1 MDTEEKGVLVDTE
14 NLLDWFKARAKENG
28 GLIPRFTNPDA
39 MAHLGKTDRKRFG
52 RLHGQVQSRID
63 FACFKCSLPPLGLA
77 ADKPFDGAW
86 SPEDRFWVY
95 PVERM
100 MVAAQSRKWTDE
112 DFETIR
118 REAALLPA
126 SAAIS
131 WRVQL
136 RNNAEAVKG
145 WAESYAST
153 AGNPHVPYLPP
164 KRNWTTDE
172 LILALELYLA
182 DYREKSADDKHDKVI
197 ELSKMLN
204 ELGRV
209 LGTRTGN
216 GYRNPNGVSM
226 KLLNFSSLDPKK
238 TGQGKAGLKQV
249 SKLDRRVWDRF
260 ALHPEELRKTADAI
274 RSRLKEFART
284 GHAVGGDEEPDL
296 QEAPEG
302 RLLTRTHRVRE
313 RQPKLVKACKKRA
326 KELYGYLACAACGFN
341 FGEVYGDDADH
352 IIDCHHTKPVHT
364 LDEDGKTHIDD
375 LELLCSNCHR
385 VVHSFSPW
393 LSIPELKNRLGR
405 QTT

>member
-28 GLIPRFTNPDA
+28 GLIPRFTNADA
-39 MAHLGKTDRKRFG
+39 MAHLGKIDRKRFG

-100 MVAAQSRKWTDE
+100 MVAAQSRKWTVE
-112 DFETIR
+112 DFEAIR
-118 REAALLPA
+118 LEAALLPA

-136 RNNAEAVKG
+136 QDNPETVKV

-153 AGNPHVPYLPP
+153 VGNPHVPYLPP

-197 ELSKMLN
+197 ELSRMLN

-209 LGTRTGN
+209 LGTRTGD

-226 KLLNFSSLDPKK
+226 KLLNFSSLDPNK
-238 TGQGKAGLKQV
+238 TDEGKAGLRRG
-249 SKLDRRVWDRF
+249 SKLDQQVWDRF
-260 ALHPEELRKTADAI
+260 APHPDDLRRTADAI
-274 RSRLKEFART
+274 RSKLKELASS
-284 GHAVGGDEEPDL
+284 ASVLSEDDEPGL
-296 QEAPEG
+296 LEAPEG

-313 RQPKLVKACKKRA
+313 REPKLVEACKKRA
-326 KELYGYLACAACGFN
+326 KALHGFLACAACGFN
-341 FGEVYGDDADH
+341 FGKVYGDDADH
-352 IIDCHHTKPVHT
+352 IIDCHHTKPLHT
-364 LDEDGKTHIDD
+364 LDENSTTHIDH

-393 LSIPELKNRLGR
+393 LSIPELKKRLGR